1 MVELKRTALYEE
13 HKKLNGKIV
22 PFAGW
27 EMPLQYGSI
36 IEEHL
41 NVRNNIGL
49 FDVSHM
55 GELFVSGTDALPLL
69 QQVVPQDIS
78 KLIDGKAVYSQLTN
92 EKGGIIDDLII
103 YKMPDKNEKPF
114 YLLIVNAGT
123 KEKDYNWI
131 VSASKKF
138 NFDVIIENKSESY
151 SMIAVQGAKADLLM
165 QETGINKEDIPERFF
180 IKEINSEFGNLFLS
194 RTGYTGED
202 GFEIIVPNEKV
213 AELWTILLE
222 KGHMFN
228 AKPIGLAARD
238 TLRLEA
244 SMHLYGQDMNDDIT
258 PVEASLGW
266 SIPKD
271 KKEDYFGKDVIMNQ
285 LENKSHKKVLI
296 GFKMNE
302 KAIPR
307 HDYEIY
313 INDKLAG
320 TVTSGGIAPFL
331 NANVGMGYV
340 SREFPHTVGTVIQ
353 IKVRNR
359 LFSAEIVKR
368 PFYIRKKEGER

>member
-1 MVELKRTALYEE
+1 MEELQRTALYEE
-13 HKKLNGKIV
+13 HKKLGGKIV

-41 NVRNNIGL
+41 HTRKYIGL

-55 GELFVSGTDALPLL
+55 GEIFVSGTDALSLL
-69 QQVVPQDIS
+69 QKVVPQDIS
-78 KLIDGKAVYSQLTN
+78 KLIDGKAVYSQLTS

-103 YKMPDKNEKPF
+103 YKMPDKNNKPF

-123 KEKDYNWI
+123 KEKDFNWI
-131 VSASKKF
+131 VSVAKKF
-138 NFDVIIENKSESY
+138 NFDAVIENKSDSY
-151 SMIAVQGAKADLLM
+151 SMIAVQGTGTDLLI
-165 QETGINKEDIPERFF
+165 QDLGINKEEIPERFF
-180 IKEINSEFGNLFLS
+180 ITEVNSQFGTIFIS

-202 GFEIIVPNEKV
+202 GFEIVVPNENACK
-213 AELWTILLE
+213 LWIALLQ
-222 KGHMFN
+222 KGANFN
-228 AKPIGLAARD
+228 IKPIGLAARD
-238 TLRLEA
+238 TLRLESA
-244 SMHLYGQDMNDDIT
+244 MHLYGHDMNDEIT

-271 KKEDYFGKDVIMNQ
+271 KKEDYFGKEIIMDQ
-285 LENKSHKKVLI
+285 LKNKSHKKVFI
-296 GFKMNE
+296 GFKMTE

-331 NANVGMGYV
+331 KENIGMGYI
-340 SREFPHTVGTVIQ
+340 SKEFPSASGTSIQ

-368 PFYIRKKEGER
+368 PFYSREKR

>member
-55 GELFVSGTDALPLL
+55 GELFVSGTDALALL
-69 QQVVPQDIS
+69 QKVVPQDIS

-114 YLLIVNAGT
+114 YLLVVNAGT

-138 NFDVIIENKSESY
+138 NFDAIIENKSESY
-151 SMIAVQGAKADLLM
+151 SMIAVQGAKADLLI

-180 IKEINSEFGNLFLS
+180 VKEINSEFGNIFLS

-271 KKEDYFGKDVIMNQ
+271 KKEDYFGKDVIIDQ